1 MILINPCR
9 ARGVPREPRSQ
20 EGLLDERLAV
30 RRGVIFVP
38 WALLGPKKRFWIDL
52 STSSKIR
59 IFWTLSKINKNGVAV
74 RLVRI
79 LAALG
84 APKSKNIPQHGPKK
98 RHLWTPKRSQCNM
111 MSIFI
116 ETQIILW
123 FPWYFALFDPQQS
136 ICSLF
141 LCLKIYQKWSST
153 WSSLGNWQKGV
164 LETSRGRK
172 CPNGDVLGRFGAPSW
187 NQEGPNI
194 DPWSDQNRPRDSK
207 KGGPPNEPRRLKTL

>member
-1 MILINPCR
+1 MERISKSIKAHMKIRWAFGPRRVRSSIIINNPCLINPWLILINPCR

-52 STSSKIR
+52 STSSKIS

-84 APKSKNIPQHGPKK
+84 APKSKKSTPTWAPKATFVDPKTVTMQHDVNLHRNTNYTMIP
-98 RHLWTPKRSQCNM
+98 L
-111 MSIFI
+111 IFCFI
-116 ETQIILW
+116 
-123 FPWYFALFDPQQS
+123 
-136 ICSLF
+136 
-141 LCLKIYQKWSST
+141 WSST
-153 WSSLGNWQKGV
+153 KYMFVVFVS
-164 LETSRGRK
+164 
-172 CPNGDVLGRFGAPSW
+172 
-187 NQEGPNI
+187 
-194 DPWSDQNRPRDSK
+194 
-207 KGGPPNEPRRLKTL
+207 